1 MTDIPIF
8 KPRKNE
14 MKHSFKESF
23 MFILI
28 SLMLILNLT
37 GVKPAYAAIESTAG
51 NASSANSAVHSD
63 SKPPAAPIVNQPPS
77 FTNDTT
83 PTISGTAEED
93 SRVNVWYLDD
103 LGNPIQICRNVLA
116 DDDDDQE
123 DGSGDWSCVP
133 SKVLPEGQIELIV
146 NATDKAGNVSAD
158 TSYVFTIGSAT
169 DTTPP
174 AAPVV
179 TFPAGSTNDTTP
191 TISGTAEPGSLVDV
205 WYLDDL
211 GNRVQICQ
219 DVLVDQSGNWSCD
232 SSVVLPE
239 RQIELVVNATDTA
252 GNTSAD
258 ASFSFTVDTSI
269 VDITPP
275 TVSSLVRAG
284 GNPTTATTVDYTVT
298 FSEPVTG
305 VDSSDFSLSDTGSII
320 GESIANVSGSGTTY
334 TVTVDAGTGTGTLG
348 LGIPFTATINDLAG
362 NPLEGLPYTNGE
374 VYTIG
379 TVIPTFEAVTVGV
392 FRFADVAWNL
402 RNSNT
407 SGAPDIS
414 LNYGIPT
421 DYPVVGD
428 WDGDGTDTIGVYR
441 NGVFYLS
448 NSNTL
453 GFADIVF
460 PFGAP
465 GDQPIAGDWD
475 NDGIDTVGLYRSS
488 TVTFYLR
495 NSNST
500 GAPDMSFA
508 FGNPGDVGIAGDW
521 DGDNFDTIG
530 VYRPSDGTLFFKN
543 TNTSGFAD
551 FAFIYGLPGDKP
563 VIGDWNNDG
572 VDTIGVYR
580 NNTFYLR
587 NSNATGFAD
596 FVVTLT
602 TPGDLPVAGNWDGLP

>member
-1 MTDIPIF
+1 
-8 KPRKNE
+8 
-14 MKHSFKESF
+14 MKHSFKRSF
-23 MFILI
+23 VFILI
-28 SLMLILNLT
+28 SLVLIISVT
-37 GVKPAYAAIESTAG
+37 GVKPVQAAGESTVSIT
-51 NASSANSAVHSD
+51 SSAKSTAQSD
-63 SKPPAAPIVNQPPS
+63 NKPPAAPIVNQPPS
-77 FTNDTT
+77 LTSDTT

-103 LGNPIQICRNVLA
+103 LGNKIQICRNVRS

-123 DGSGDWSCVP
+123 DGSGDWSCV
-133 SKVLPEGQIELIV
+133 SSMVLPEGQIELIV
-146 NATDKAGNVSAD
+146 NATDRAGNVSAD
-158 TSYVFTIGSAT
+158 TSYVFTIGSNT

-179 TFPAGSTNDTTP
+179 MFPAGSTNDTTP
-191 TISGTAEPGSLVDV
+191 TISGTAEAGSLVNV
-205 WYLDDL
+205 SYLDDL
-211 GNRVQICQ
+211 GNPVQICQ

-232 SSVVLPE
+232 SSVALPE
-239 RQIELVVNATDTA
+239 RQIELVVNATDRA

-269 VDITPP
+269 VDTTPP
-275 TVSSLVRAG
+275 TISSLVRAG
-284 GNPTTATTVDYTVT
+284 TNPTTASTVDYTVT

-305 VDSSDFSLSDTGSII
+305 VDASDFSLSTTGSIS
-320 GESIANVSGSGTTY
+320 GESIANVSGSDTTY
-334 TVTVDAGTGTGTLG
+334 TVTVNTGTGTGTLG

-362 NPLEGLPYTNGE
+362 NPLGNLPYTNGE

-379 TVIPTFEAVTVGV
+379 TVVSTFEAVTVGV
-392 FRFADVAWNL
+392 FRNADVAWNL

-414 LNYGIPT
+414 TNYGMPG

-428 WDGDGTDTIGVYR
+428 WDGNGTDTIGIYR

-448 NSNTL
+448 NSNTTSS
-453 GFADIVF
+453 ADIVF
-460 PFGAP
+460 AFGMP
-465 GDQPIAGDWD
+465 GDQPIAGDWN
-475 NDGIDTVGLYRSS
+475 NDGIDTIGLYRSS
-488 TVTFYLR
+488 AITFYLR

-521 DGDNFDTIG
+521 DGDGIDTTG
-530 VYRPSDGTLFFKN
+530 VFRPINGTLFLKN
-543 TNTSGFAD
+543 SNVDGFAD
-551 FAFIYGLPGDKP
+551 LAITYGLPGDKP
-563 VIGDWNNDG
+563 VMGDWNNDG

-580 NNTFYLR
+580 NGTFYLR
-587 NSNATGFAD
+587 NLNATGFAD
-596 FVVTLT
+596 FVVTFT

>member
-1 MTDIPIF
+1 
-8 KPRKNE
+8 
-14 MKHSFKESF
+14 MKHSFKKSF
-23 MFILI
+23 VFILI
-28 SLMLILNLT
+28 SLVLIISVT
-37 GVKPAYAAIESTAG
+37 GVKPARAAQGGTIRS
-51 NASSANSAVHSD
+51 ASSENSTLHSD
-63 SKPPAAPIVNQPPS
+63 HKPPAAPIVTQPPS
-77 FTNDTT
+77 QTNDTT
-83 PTISGTAEED
+83 PTISGIAEED
-93 SRVNVWYLDD
+93 SLINVWYVDD
-103 LGNPIQICRNVLA
+103 LGNLIQICWNVRS

-123 DGSGDWSCVP
+123 DGTGDWSCV
-133 SKVLPEGQIELIV
+133 SSVVLPEGQIELIV
-146 NATDKAGNVSAD
+146 NATDKAGNVSED
-158 TSYVFTIGSAT
+158 TSYVFTIGSSGT

-179 TFPAGSTNDTTP
+179 TFPTGSTNDTTP
-191 TISGTAEPGSLVDV
+191 TISGTAEPGSQVNV

-211 GNRVQICQ
+211 GNPIPICQ
-219 DVLVDQSGNWSCD
+219 NVLVGQSGNWTCD

-239 RQIELVVNATDTA
+239 GQIELVVNATDPA
-252 GNTSAD
+252 GNTSTD

-269 VDITPP
+269 VDTIPP

-284 GNPTTATTVDYTVT
+284 QNPTTASTVDYTVV

-305 VDSSDFSLSDTGSII
+305 VDASDFSLSTTGSIT

-334 TVTVDAGTGTGTLG
+334 TVTVNTGTGTGTLG
-348 LGIPFTATINDLAG
+348 LGIPFGATINDLAG
-362 NPLEGLPYTNGE
+362 NLLGNLPYTSGE

-379 TVIPTFEAVTVGV
+379 TVILTFERETVGV
-392 FRFADVAWNL
+392 FRRADVAWFL

-414 LNYGIPT
+414 TNYGIPT

-428 WDGDGTDTIGVYR
+428 WDGNGTTTIGVYR

-448 NSNTL
+448 NSNSL
-453 GFADIVF
+453 SSADIVF
-460 PFGAP
+460 AFGAP

-488 TVTFYLR
+488 TVTFSLR
-495 NSNST
+495 NSNSA
-500 GAPDMSFA
+500 GAPDVSFT
-508 FGNPGDVGIAGDW
+508 FGNPGDVAIAGDW
-521 DGDNFDTIG
+521 DGDHFDTVG

-543 TNTSGFAD
+543 TNTTGFAD
-551 FAFIYGLPGDKP
+551 LAFIYGLAGDKP
-563 VIGDWNNDG
+563 LTGDWNNDG

-580 NNTFYLR
+580 NGTFYLR

-602 TPGDLPVAGNWDGLP
+602 TPGDLPVAGDWDGLP